1 MNQPLEMGRANPS
14 AGAERAAPASRRGFS
29 EKIATN
35 PRLLAWVQVAPITFW
50 IVFFLVIPIL
60 IVLYYSFCTRGYG
73 GTIEHVFTL
82 NNYWNFLSKPIYRR
96 VLIKSVVIAAEVTVG
111 SLLIAYVP
119 AYYIATS
126 KTKNRILLL
135 ILLIVP
141 FWTSL
146 LIRNYSWI
154 LILGREG
161 IINVYLMKLG
171 IISQP
176 LNLLYREFAVVLG
189 LIHWVLPF
197 MVLPIFTAV
206 DKIDL
211 ALVDAAKNL
220 GANSFEAFRRVTLPL
235 SMPGVA
241 AGCLLVFIL
250 TVGSY
255 VTPALLGG
263 PEDLM
268 ITMIIT
274 QRFLTLFDW
283 PFGSAASIIY
293 LLIMIVFVLL
303 YDRFIGLKR
312 ILSM

>member
-1 MNQPLEMGRANPS
+1 MIERLSSSTRFVLGIQLSPLLFWLIFFLFIP
-14 AGAERAAPASRRGFS
+14 
-29 EKIATN
+29 
-35 PRLLAWVQVAPITFW
+35 LLL
-50 IVFFLVIPIL
+50 IVF
-60 IVLYYSFCTRGYG
+60 YSFCIRGFG
-73 GTIEHVFTL
+73 GTIEYTFSL
-82 NNYWNFLSKPIYRR
+82 KNYIHFFITPIYRK
-96 VLIKSVVIAAEVTVG
+96 VLIKSIVIALEVTIG
-111 SLLIAYVP
+111 TLIIAYIP
-119 AYYIATS
+119 AYYIATV
-126 KTKNRILLL
+126 KMKNRLILL
-135 ILLIVP
+135 ILMIVP

-171 IISQP
+171 IISKP
-176 LNLLYREFAVVLG
+176 LELLYTEFAVVLG
-189 LIHWVLPF
+189 LVHWVLPF
-197 MVLPIFTAV
+197 MVFPLFSTL
-206 DKIDL
+206 DNIDFD
-211 ALVDAAKNL
+211 LVDAAKNL
-220 GANSFEAFRRVTLPL
+220 GANELQAFWRITLPL
-235 SMPGVA
+235 SMPGIA

-250 TVGSY
+250 TVGSF

-293 LLIMIVFVLL
+293 LMLMILFILL

-312 ILSM
+312 ILKI

>member
-1 MNQPLEMGRANPS
+1 MAPSQEAPKTTGGMIERLSSSTRFVLGIQLSPLLFWLIFFLFIP
-14 AGAERAAPASRRGFS
+14 
-29 EKIATN
+29 
-35 PRLLAWVQVAPITFW
+35 LLL
-50 IVFFLVIPIL
+50 IVF
-60 IVLYYSFCTRGYG
+60 YSFCIRGFG
-73 GTIEHVFTL
+73 GTIEYTFSL
-82 NNYWNFLSKPIYRR
+82 KNYIHFFITPIYRK
-96 VLIKSVVIAAEVTVG
+96 VLIKSIVIALEVTIG
-111 SLLIAYVP
+111 TLIIAYIP
-119 AYYIATS
+119 AYYIATV
-126 KTKNRILLL
+126 KMKNRLILL
-135 ILLIVP
+135 ILMIVP

-171 IISQP
+171 IISKP
-176 LNLLYREFAVVLG
+176 LELLYTEFAVVLG
-189 LIHWVLPF
+189 LVHWVLPF
-197 MVLPIFTAV
+197 MVFPLFSTL
-206 DKIDL
+206 DNIDFD
-211 ALVDAAKNL
+211 LVDAAKNL
-220 GANSFEAFRRVTLPL
+220 GANELQAFWRITLPL
-235 SMPGVA
+235 SMPGIA

-250 TVGSY
+250 TVGSF

-293 LLIMIVFVLL
+293 LMLMILFILL

-312 ILSM
+312 ILKI